1 MAEVLARGVKS
12 GDLGGTVRGIM
23 PIAID
28 PRLTARLVDRL
39 TTELDQATVFGN
51 VAVMT
56 SSMPGLGSID
66 RSLPSKGALAEELR
80 LYIGDQPFSTFI
92 SGEIQRLFRG
102 TTFDVNAREMPLS
115 AFEGTEDTRQVATE
129 LVRQFCSLPW
139 SYEVCLRLPDGLY
152 QILVA
157 HRGGLALSDR
167 HRLVLGADLEDPYPK
182 PTNQLSLSALT
193 SSTLLGASSGTRQTS
208 LWDKDAAYLVVKVE
222 GYFRIS
228 ATEPILSARDDMFAF
243 LGLGIA
249 LGLFSAGAGGT
260 LGEAPQ
266 STQLIVY
273 RQSREDVPGSG
284 FFALEDHQQKGI
296 QCLGLAWDLGRESS
310 AVLEKLDRVSL
321 ILRSKESKNIKL
333 SARWIFDSYCGR
345 DKLLSYVQA
354 TVALEILLGDE
365 DADAN
370 VSLGTLIANRCAYLI
385 ATSPE
390 GRSNIVSAFRDIYR
404 IRSKIV
410 HRGKSRLNSDESGLF
425 RYLQELVKLVIDK
438 EQRLMER
445 GGKKE

>member
-1 MAEVLARGVKS
+1 
-12 GDLGGTVRGIM
+12 M

-28 PRLTARLVDRL
+28 PRLAARLVERL
-39 TTELDQATVFGN
+39 ATELDQATVFGN
-51 VAVMT
+51 VLVMT

-66 RSLPSKGALAEELR
+66 RSLPSKGALAEELS

-92 SGEIQRLFRG
+92 SGEIHRLFRG
-102 TTFDVNAREMPLS
+102 DTFDINVGEIPLS
-115 AFEGTEDTRQVATE
+115 SFDETKDTRQVATE

-152 QILVA
+152 HLLVA
-157 HRGGLALSDR
+157 HPGGITLSDR

-182 PTNQLSLSALT
+182 PTNLLSLSALA
-193 SSTLLGASSGTRQTS
+193 SPTLLNAFSGTHKRS
-208 LWDKDAAYLVVKVE
+208 LWDKDAVYLVVKVD
-222 GYFRIS
+222 GYFRLS
-228 ATEPILSARDDMFAF
+228 ATEPILSARDDIFAF

-249 LGLFSAGAGGT
+249 LGLLSASAAHT
-260 LGEAPQ
+260 LGEAPK

-273 RQSREDVPGSG
+273 RQSPEDVAGSG

-296 QCLGLAWDLGRESS
+296 QSLDLVGDLGRQPS
-310 AVLEKLDRVSL
+310 AIREKLDRISL
-321 ILRSKESKNIKL
+321 ILRSKEGKNIKL
-333 SARWIFDSYCGR
+333 SARWLFDSYCGR

-370 VSLGTLIANRCAYLI
+370 VGLGTLIANRCAYLI

-390 GRSNIVSAFRDIYR
+390 GRANIVGAFRDIYR

-410 HRGKSRLNSDESGLF
+410 HRGKSRLNSDESSLF
-425 RYLQELVKLVIDK
+425 HYLQQLVKLVIDK

-445 GGKKE
+445 EVSKE

>member
-1 MAEVLARGVKS
+1 
-12 GDLGGTVRGIM
+12 M

-28 PRLTARLVDRL
+28 PRLTARLVERL
-39 TTELDQATVFGN
+39 VTELDQATVFAN
-51 VAVMT
+51 FLVMT
-56 SSMPGLGSID
+56 SSMSGLGSID
-66 RSLPSKGALAEELR
+66 RSLPSKGALAEELS

-92 SGEIQRLFRG
+92 SGEIHRLFRG
-102 TTFDVNAREMPLS
+102 TSFDINASDMPLS
-115 AFEGTEDTRQVATE
+115 SFEETEDTRQVATE

-152 QILVA
+152 HLLVA
-157 HRGGLALSDR
+157 HPGGITLSDR
-167 HRLVLGADLEDPYPK
+167 HRLALGADLEDPYPK
-182 PTNQLSLSALT
+182 PTNLLSLSAPA
-193 SSTLLGASSGTRQTS
+193 SSTLLGALSGTPKTS
-208 LWDKDAAYLVVKVE
+208 LWDKDAAYLVVKAE
-222 GYFRIS
+222 GYFRLS

-249 LGLFSAGAGGT
+249 LGLFSAGAGRT
-260 LGEAPQ
+260 LGEAPK

-273 RQSREDVPGSG
+273 RQSREDVAGSG

-296 QCLGLAWDLGRESS
+296 QSLGLACDLALEPS
-310 AVLEKLDRVSL
+310 AIREKLDRVSL
-321 ILRSKESKNIKL
+321 ILRSKEGKNIKL
-333 SARWIFDSYCGR
+333 SARWLFDSYCGR

-385 ATSPE
+385 ANSPE

-425 RYLQELVKLVIDK
+425 HYLQELVKLVIDK
-438 EQRLMER
+438 EQRLMAREVS
-445 GGKKE
+445 KE